1 MPSQTL
7 CELSNR
13 WMCKHFLLWAPA
25 SKKPPP
31 LSIDLVQELLLKK
44 WLNCRTQY
52 QAWSEAM
59 SAVRHPPSKLSSTVG
74 FRKLQHFQNCI
85 TSFTQ
90 AFCCLTNPNS
100 EDFFLSLSLEIRP
113 SWYSFEWSIGNLMIQ
128 PVERACSVDG
138 RKDCREAALAC
149 SLKRSNMTLPCGK
162 LSRSFQSQVL
172 HFQVSSRVDH
182 LHPVKKTQ
190 KKNLKYKMNTRH
202 ETDAQ

>member
-1 MPSQTL
+1 
-7 CELSNR
+7 
-13 WMCKHFLLWAPA
+13 
-25 SKKPPP
+25 
-31 LSIDLVQELLLKK
+31 
-44 WLNCRTQY
+44 
-52 QAWSEAM
+52 
-59 SAVRHPPSKLSSTVG
+59 
-74 FRKLQHFQNCI
+74 
-85 TSFTQ
+85 
-90 AFCCLTNPNS
+90 
-100 EDFFLSLSLEIRP
+100 
-113 SWYSFEWSIGNLMIQ
+113 MIQ